1 MTWVKGLKC
10 FEALLSVEVLLDF
23 DVATEESQ
31 LKDFMINLV
40 PFAALK
46 CERITFRGPPYV
58 QDSTMKEVEVGLQEV
73 LEAQQTEVF
82 AKVPGIHLISHN
94 LADHSVRLRLY
105 GITFIR
111 DQEELWK
118 LRQRRINDK

>member
-1 MTWVKGLKC
+1 VTWVKGLKC
-10 FEALLSVEVLLDF
+10 FEALLSVEVLLDL
-23 DVATEESQ
+23 DIATEESR
-31 LKDFMINLV
+31 LKDFMSNLV

-58 QDSTMKEVEVGLQEV
+58 QDSTMKDVEVAWQEA
-73 LEAQQTEVF
+73 LEAEQTEVF

-105 GITFIR
+105 GITSIR
-111 DQEELWK
+111 DQEKLWK
-118 LRQRRINDK
+118 LRQCRINDN